1 MIRRL
6 ALLAALLPLSGFAQ
20 LALYSWD
27 GTTETPVT
35 GAFYNVG
42 SAAPGDTLEAR
53 FHVRNTGAA
62 AATLDNLSVAGA
74 GFSLDSVPSLPYTIP
89 PGGFA
94 SFRVAFQPDIAAGYS
109 AVLQVETI
117 TVTLIA
123 TSTPAL
129 NVLWNH
135 ATLNAGGTIDFCRIQ
150 YGKQSTQTITLSNPT
165 ASTLTVSSVAVG
177 GAGFSLSPGLTTPV
191 TLTPGQSISFTIVFN
206 PSNAQTASGS
216 LTIGDRSFVL
226 TGVGV
231 QPAFPAATIA
241 FDQQNPTSST
251 QVNLSITLASA
262 APLAASGN
270 LTMQFQPSVTGISDD
285 PAIQFLTNSSR
296 TVSWKFNQGDTTAQ
310 FNTTPASSSVAFQ
323 TGTTAGTITFTMDL
337 PDGTQQTSTLTI
349 APAPVTLDLQSSILR
364 TSDIDVSLTGWDN
377 THSTSKLTFTF
388 YDSQGKTVAP
398 GAIPVDVTQ
407 TFQTYFSTT
416 KAGGAFALLAT
427 FPVTGTATLVSA
439 VDVTITNSAGTT
451 GTQHIT
457 IQP

>member
-27 GTTETPVT
+27 GTTETPIA

-53 FHVRNTGAA
+53 FHVRNTGTA
-62 AATLDNLSVAGA
+62 AATLDNLTVAGA

-94 SFRVAFQPDIAAGYS
+94 AFRVAFQPDIAAGYS

-117 TVTLIA
+117 SVTLTA

-135 ATLNAGGTIDFCRIQ
+135 ATLNAGGTIDFGRVQ
-150 YGKQSTQTITLSNPT
+150 YGNQTAQTVTLSNPT
-165 ASTLTVSSVAVG
+165 ASTLTVSAIAVN
-177 GAGFSLSPGLTTPV
+177 GAGFSLSPGLAIPV

-206 PSNAQTASGS
+206 PSSAQAANGT
-216 LTIGDRSFVL
+216 LTIGTRSFAL

-231 QPAFPAATIA
+231 QPAFPAITIA
-241 FDQQNPTSST
+241 FDKQNPTSST
-251 QVNLSITLASA
+251 QVNLSLTLASA

-270 LTMQFQPSVTGISDD
+270 LTMQFEPSVGGIADD
-285 PAIQFLTNSSR
+285 PAIQFLANSSR
-296 TVSWKFNQGDTTAQ
+296 TVSWKFNQGDTTAT
-310 FNTTPASSSVAFQ
+310 FNTNPAGTSVGFQ

-337 PDGTQQTSTLTI
+337 PDGTEQTSTLTI

-377 THSTSKLTFTF
+377 THSASKLTFTF
-388 YDSQGKTVAP
+388 YDSQGNTIKP
-398 GAIPVDVTQ
+398 GAIPVDVAQ

-416 KAGGAFALLAT
+416 KTGGAFALLAT
-427 FPVTGTATLVSA
+427 FPVTGTATQVSA

-451 GTQHIT
+451 DTQHIA